1 MKQPG
6 EDVALS
12 PGGRYMVEPKRY
24 ELHLSTGKEV
34 NQVSVL
40 GNIYYCHFNIK
51 SQKSLCSDHKAV
63 NYVNTSQA
71 HLTSTGIGAT
81 ACARHGCFFPNSV
94 VDFQKGER
102 YVAQ

>member
-1 MKQPG
+1 MKHPE

-34 NQVSVL
+34 KQVSVFESIHCCNL
-40 GNIYYCHFNIK
+40 NII

-81 ACARHGCFFPNSV
+81 ACAHHGCFFPNSV

>member
-1 MKQPG
+1 MKQPE

-24 ELHLSTGKEV
+24 ELHLSTGKEIK
-34 NQVSVL
+34 QVSLHRRVMTL
-40 GNIYYCHFNIK
+40 PALTLYL
-51 SQKSLCSDHKAV
+51 QKSLCSDHKAV

-71 HLTSTGIGAT
+71 HLTSTGIGAV

-102 YVAQ
+102 